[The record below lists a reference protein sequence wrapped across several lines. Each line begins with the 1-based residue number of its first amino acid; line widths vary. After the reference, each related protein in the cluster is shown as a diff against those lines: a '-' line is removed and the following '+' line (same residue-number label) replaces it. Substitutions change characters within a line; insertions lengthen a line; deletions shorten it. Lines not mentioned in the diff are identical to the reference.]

1 MIRRGPMIVLLAA
14 ALTAGCTAYSLVPPE
29 RQTIDGAFTVEPQV
43 AWSRKVNY
51 SGNVDTWTIDGAV
64 LEQVSFVTGLSD
76 GDKAVDKD
84 DAPKYRKGMS
94 PLDLQEFLI
103 GTMKALGTGTVQ
115 VGSFRPV
122 RIGTVEAFRLEATYT
137 PEDGLRRDGIFV
149 AFTLK
154 DKLYAILYAGA
165 RGYYFDRTKPAFE
178 NMLASVKPV

>member
-1 MIRRGPMIVLLAA
+1 MIRRVPAIALVVA
-14 ALTAGCTAYSLVPPE
+14 ALTAGCSAYSLVPPE
-29 RQTIDGAFTVEPQV
+29 RQTIDGAFTVEPQI
-43 AWSRKVNY
+43 AWSRKTAF
-51 SGNVDTWTIDGAV
+51 SGNVDTWTIDGAA
-64 LEQVSFVTGLSD
+64 LEQVSFLTGLSD

-115 VGSFRPV
+115 VISFRPA
-122 RIGTVEAFRLEATYT
+122 RLGTVEAFRLEATYT

-149 AFTLK
+149 AFVLK
-154 DKLYAILYAGA
+154 DRLYAMLYTGA